1 MTTRKVMSTPM
12 RTSMRVPF
20 DQEGFELNRP
30 RRATI
35 LGFRPAGTW
44 DRITNDA
51 CQQRRRRCARVDRTP
66 WVIGR
71 CSRSMVCEA
80 ACAIGA
86 VRAATRPCARRPL
99 AARGNRAER
108 SACPAARRLSAAP
121 RNATARRLPPRPAM
135 RAIDGLPRRMIGAN
149 GRRRTRPTQR
159 ALLQACGQAGRAPM
173 PSPGRTRPRARLPAT
188 ACFCA
193 EASVDPPAFEAIIY
207 RRSSICRAQSR
218 GGGLMHLRLSAHI
231 VAVAAAP
238 TSGGTTMTRT
248 TFITTLAVLAI
259 MAGGGRVAFSQETL
273 KVAIPQRGA
282 WDAGVAELGQ
292 RGGIFKKHGLD
303 LEILYVQAG
312 PESIQ
317 AVIGGSMD
325 IATAAGVSA
334 AVGTFAKGAPIRI
347 IGSEMIGAPDL
358 YWYVPA
364 NSPIRK
370 VEDFNG
376 KTVAFSLTGS
386 SSHAALLALI
396 AQHKLTAKPT
406 STGNIAATITQTM
419 TGQVDVGFGAAP
431 FGLDLVEDGKIRI
444 VATGSD
450 VASLRTRTVRVN
462 LTSVNVLQNR
472 RDAIVRFNRA
482 YQETVAWMY
491 SDPAALKHYAE
502 YSNLPEKIVLRV
514 RDLIPK
520 ESMAT
525 ERVEG
530 IDQIMADAVAGKFI
544 PAPLTAEQVKEL
556 LQIPK

>member
-1 MTTRKVMSTPM
+1 
-12 RTSMRVPF
+12 
-20 DQEGFELNRP
+20 
-30 RRATI
+30 
-35 LGFRPAGTW
+35 
-44 DRITNDA
+44 
-51 CQQRRRRCARVDRTP
+51 
-66 WVIGR
+66 
-71 CSRSMVCEA
+71 
-80 ACAIGA
+80 
-86 VRAATRPCARRPL
+86 
-99 AARGNRAER
+99 
-108 SACPAARRLSAAP
+108 
-121 RNATARRLPPRPAM
+121 
-135 RAIDGLPRRMIGAN
+135 
-149 GRRRTRPTQR
+149 
-159 ALLQACGQAGRAPM
+159 
-173 PSPGRTRPRARLPAT
+173 
-188 ACFCA
+188 
-193 EASVDPPAFEAIIY
+193 
-207 RRSSICRAQSR
+207 
-218 GGGLMHLRLSAHI
+218 
-231 VAVAAAP
+231 
-238 TSGGTTMTRT
+238 MTRA
-248 TFITTLAVLAI
+248 TFITTLAALAI
-259 MAGGGRVAFSQETL
+259 ITDAGGVAWSQETL

-292 RGGIFKKHGLD
+292 RGSIFKKHGLD

-396 AQHKLTAKPT
+396 AQYKLTAKPT

-444 VATGSD
+444 IATGND
-450 VASLRTRTVRVN
+450 VVSLRTRTVRVN

-502 YSNLPEKIVLRV
+502 YSNLPGKIVLRV
-514 RDLIPK
+514 RELIPK

-556 LQIPK
+556 LQIPN